1 MSRIIVM
8 GVLALVSLCAG
19 CSYETLDEA
28 VCPPGGTELTYE
40 SFGRAFMERHCQG
53 CHASFLEIRGG
64 APPSST
70 FDDVESIRDQAERIY
85 ARSAGA
91 NASMPPGPDDP
102 PEDER
107 ADLAEWLACG
117 AP

>member
-1 MSRIIVM
+1 MRTAARIGVVM
-8 GVLALVSLCAG
+8 WLAAATG

-28 VCPPGGTELTYE
+28 VCPPEGTELTYE
-40 SFGRAFMERHCQG
+40 SFGRGFMERNCQG
-53 CHASFLEIRGG
+53 CHASFLEIRDG

-91 NASMPPGPDDP
+91 NDSMPPGPDDP
-102 PEDER
+102 PEEER
-107 ADLAEWLACG
+107 AMLAEWLACG